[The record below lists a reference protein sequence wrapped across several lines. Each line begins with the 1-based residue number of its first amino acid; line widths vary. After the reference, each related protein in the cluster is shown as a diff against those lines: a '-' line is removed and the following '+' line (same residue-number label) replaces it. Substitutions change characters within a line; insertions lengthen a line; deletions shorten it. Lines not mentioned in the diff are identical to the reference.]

1 MSEKEFLKDDS
12 KKPNLAI
19 LLDTPKAMGE
29 VARVLEYGA
38 AKYDRKNWAKCD
50 DPERYMAAALR
61 HLTAYHNGE
70 ILDPESRRSHL
81 AHAVCSL
88 LFLEEMR
95 CLNQ

>member
-1 MSEKEFLKDDS
+1 MKEFTKADS
-12 KKPNLAI
+12 GKPNLAM

-81 AHAVCSL
+81 AHAICSL

-95 CLNQ
+95 SEQYL

>member
-1 MSEKEFLKDDS
+1 MSEKEFLKDDG

-70 ILDPESRRSHL
+70 ILDPESGRSHL

-88 LFLEEMR
+88 LSLEEMR
-95 CLNQ
+95 SER